1 MVDVQSR
8 GAGSAIPAGAGSAI
22 PAEIA
27 QFDALAARWWDPKGP
42 MRALHDMNPLRVGWI
57 DRRIQ
62 ARFGGPILGGKGRVL
77 DIGCGAGLAA
87 EALAGLGHDVLGLDA
102 AGAAIAAA
110 RAHAEGQGLP
120 LTYRVGTA
128 EDLAAKGVRFPVVTA
143 LEVIEHVADPGAFLR
158 LLARLTEPDGLLFVS
173 TLNRTL
179 RSLAVA
185 KLGAE
190 YLLRLL
196 PVGTHDWRQFVTPAE
211 LGKLAEPAGFRV
223 EAVSGMVFDLRR
235 REWRTGADLAVNYI
249 AALTRSA
256 PSPSGRGPG

>member
-1 MVDVQSR
+1 MADAQSR
-8 GAGSAIPAGAGSAI
+8 EARPAIPAGPGSAIPAGPGSAI

-27 QFDALAARWWDPKGP
+27 QFDALAAQWWDPKGP

-62 ARFGGPILGGKGRVL
+62 ARFGGPVRGSLGRLL

-102 AGAAIAAA
+102 AGAAIEAA
-110 RAHAEGQGLP
+110 RHHAAGRGLP
-120 LTYRVGTA
+120 LAYRMGTA
-128 EDLAAKGVRFPVVTA
+128 EDLAGEAAQFPVITA

-158 LLARLTEPDGLLFVS
+158 LLARLTEPNGLLFVS

-190 YLLRLL
+190 YVLRLL

-211 LGKLAEPAGFRV
+211 LGALAAPAGFRV
-223 EAVSGMVFDLRR
+223 EAVSGMVFDLLR
-235 REWRTGADLAVNYI
+235 REWRSGADLAVNYI
-249 AALTRSA
+249 AALR
-256 PSPSGRGPG
+256 RV